1 MIDNTSVE
9 IIPSNNGIIVKKT
22 EKPIGFIYDDGT
34 IEMWSSKKR
43 KKSATEIEENVVIL
57 RELKPIYMEVLQKLD
72 GWSWDESNRRLLS
85 GTKMFPNH
93 IISPNA
99 HVIWGFNDSMLESY
113 KRVIEFI
120 YMVDEDAMEKLVPN
134 IDDREE
140 YNRPD
145 NAAID
150 LEVRDILS
158 NFPSRGQ
165 PIIVDKTIFDTLSDE
180 STALISLCRML
191 TYHLNSV
198 SKLENVIKSHKDMDQ
213 EVLDA
218 VSVITKSKRTLGPI
232 VNKYHQSLEK
242 LHGIQPRN
250 VNPN

>member
-1 MIDNTSVE
+1 MVDNTSVE
-9 IIPSNNGIIVKKT
+9 IIPSNNGIIIKKD

-43 KKSATEIEENVVIL
+43 KKSASELEDNANTL
-57 RELKPIYMEVLQKLD
+57 RALKPIYMEALEKLS
-72 GWSWDESNRRLLS
+72 GWSWDENNRRLLS
-85 GTKMFPNH
+85 GTKMFPNQ

-99 HVIWGFNDSMLESY
+99 HVTWGFNDSMLEAY
-113 KRVIEFI
+113 KNVIEFV

-134 IDDREE
+134 IDDKEE

-158 NFPSRGQ
+158 NFPNRGQ
-165 PIIVDKTIFDTLSDE
+165 PMIVDKAIFDSLADE

-198 SKLENVIKSHKDMDQ
+198 NKLENVIKSFKDIDP
-213 EVLDA
+213 EIAEAIAIV
-218 VSVITKSKRTLGPI
+218 TKSKRTLGPI
-232 VNKYHQSLEK
+232 VNKYHSSLEK
-242 LHGIQPRN
+242 LHGIQSRA
-250 VNPN
+250 VNPG